1 MGHKYKSNDS
11 LAEMI
16 SDDYHLL
23 QVLSRFGIALGFG
36 DKSVSEVCEENG
48 VDTDTFIA
56 VCNFISQ
63 GMKPSFDEYTSL
75 NVASLLTYLRNSHIF
90 FLDFMLPSIRRKF
103 VNAVDCSTHN
113 EIGFLILKFF
123 DDYVAEIRKHQ
134 EYEAEHFF
142 SYVDG
147 LTQGKRPADVSLAH
161 IENDHTHQDHDK
173 LIAQKLDDLKSI
185 IIRYCPT
192 SENKEQL
199 NDALLHLFEF
209 EEDLNSHT
217 QFEDTIFIPAVS
229 LLESQVDVTDST
241 EEDKNDDSS
250 NDGSKEPLSEREKEI
265 IIGVVKGL
273 TNKEIADKLFLSIHT
288 VLTHRRNIAKK
299 LEIHSPAG
307 LVIYAIVNGI
317 VSIDDI
323 KDMNFS

>member
-1 MGHKYKSNDS
+1 MGRHKYKANDS

-16 SDDYHLL
+16 SDDYLLL

-36 DKSVSEVCEENG
+36 NKSVDEVCRENQ

-63 GMKPSFDEYTSL
+63 GIKPSFDEYTTL
-75 NVASLLTYLRNSHIF
+75 KVGSLLTYLRNSHNF

-113 EIGFLILKFF
+113 EIGFLLLKFF

-134 EYEAEHFF
+134 AYESEHFF
-142 SYVDG
+142 SYVDR
-147 LTQGKRPADVSLAH
+147 LLQGKRPADVSLAH
-161 IENDHTHQDHDK
+161 LENDHIHHDHDK
-173 LIAQKLDDLKSI
+173 LIAQKLTDLKNI
-185 IIRYCPT
+185 IIRYCP
-192 SENKEQL
+192 SAESKEML

-209 EEDLNSHT
+209 EADLNSHT
-217 QFEDTIFIPAVS
+217 QLEDTIFIPIVS
-229 LLESQVDVTDST
+229 LLESQVDIEEEEVENVPAST
-241 EEDKNDDSS
+241 KDA
-250 NDGSKEPLSEREKEI
+250 LSDREKEI
-265 IIGVVKGL
+265 IVGVVKGL
-273 TNKEIADKLFLSIHT
+273 TNKEIADQLFISIHT

-317 VSIDDI
+317 VAIDDI
-323 KDMNFS
+323 KDLSYN

>member
-1 MGHKYKSNDS
+1 MGHKYKANDS
-11 LAEMI
+11 LAELI
-16 SDDYHLL
+16 SDDFKLL

-36 DKSVSEVCEENG
+36 DKSVDEVCRENG

-63 GMKPSFDEYTSL
+63 GLKPSFDEYTSL
-75 NVASLLTYLRNSHIF
+75 NVNGLLTYLRNSHNF
-90 FLDFMLPSIRRKF
+90 FLEFMLPSIRRKF

-123 DDYVAEIRKHQ
+123 DDYVSEIRKHQ
-134 EYEAEHFF
+134 AYESEHFF
-142 SYVDG
+142 QYVEG
-147 LTQGKRPADVSLAH
+147 LMQGKRPADVSLAH
-161 IENDHTHQDHDK
+161 FENDHVHQDHDK
-173 LIAQKLDDLKSI
+173 LIAQKMSDLKNI

-192 SENKEQL
+192 SGSKEQL

-209 EEDLNSHT
+209 EADLNSHT
-217 QFEDTIFIPAVS
+217 LLEDTIFTPVVS
-229 LLESQVDVTDST
+229 LLESQVDVNEG
-241 EEDKNDDSS
+241 EEDAEPQATE
-250 NDGSKEPLSEREKEI
+250 KESLSDREKEI
-265 IIGVVKGL
+265 IVGVVKGL
-273 TNKEIADKLFLSIHT
+273 TNKEIADQLFISIHT

-323 KDMNFS
+323 KDLSYS

>member
-1 MGHKYKSNDS
+1 MGHRYKANDS
-11 LAEMI
+11 LAELI
-16 SDDYHLL
+16 SEDYRLL

-36 DKSVSEVCEENG
+36 DKTVGEVCRENS
-48 VDTDTFIA
+48 VDTGTFLA

-63 GMKPSFDEYTSL
+63 GIKPSFDEYTSL
-75 NVASLLTYLRNSHIF
+75 QASGLLTYLRNSHNF
-90 FLDFMLPSIRRKF
+90 FLEFMLPSIRRKF

-113 EIGFLILKFF
+113 EIGFLLLKFF

-134 EYEAEHFF
+134 AYEAEHFF
-142 SYVDG
+142 TYVEG
-147 LTQGKRPADVSLAH
+147 LLQGKRKADLSL
-161 IENDHTHQDHDK
+161 ENFESDHVHHDHDK
-173 LIAQKLDDLKSI
+173 LIAQKLADLKNI

-192 SENKEQL
+192 AENREQL

-209 EEDLNSHT
+209 EADQNSHT
-217 QFEDTIFIPAVS
+217 LLEDTIFIPIVS
-229 LLESQVDVTDST
+229 LLESRVDVEEEEETPAIVTAKDS
-241 EEDKNDDSS
+241 
-250 NDGSKEPLSEREKEI
+250 LSDREKEI

-288 VLTHRRNIAKK
+288 VLTHRKNIARK

-317 VSIDDI
+317 VAIEDI
-323 KDMNFS
+323 KEVNYN

>member
-1 MGHKYKSNDS
+1 MGRHKYKANDS

-16 SDDYHLL
+16 SDDYLLL

-36 DKSVSEVCEENG
+36 NKSVDEVCRENQ

-63 GMKPSFDEYTSL
+63 GIKPSFDEYTTL
-75 NVASLLTYLRNSHIF
+75 KVGSLLTYLRNSHNF

-113 EIGFLILKFF
+113 EIGFLLLKFF

-134 EYEAEHFF
+134 AYESEHFF
-142 SYVDG
+142 SYVDR
-147 LTQGKRPADVSLAH
+147 LLQGKRPADVSLAH
-161 IENDHTHQDHDK
+161 LENDHIHHDHDK
-173 LIAQKLDDLKSI
+173 LIAQKLTDLKNI
-185 IIRYCPT
+185 IIRYCP
-192 SENKEQL
+192 SAESKEML

-209 EEDLNSHT
+209 EADLNSHT
-217 QFEDTIFIPAVS
+217 QLEDTIFIPIVS
-229 LLESQVDVTDST
+229 LLESQVDIEEEEVENVPAST
-241 EEDKNDDSS
+241 KDA
-250 NDGSKEPLSEREKEI
+250 LSEREKEI
-265 IIGVVKGL
+265 IVGVVKGL
-273 TNKEIADKLFLSIHT
+273 TNKEIADQLFISIHT

-317 VSIDDI
+317 VAIDDI
-323 KDMNFS
+323 KDLSYN